1 VKASSWASM
10 GFLSLVGNSFGCSAS
25 GERLVS
31 AARDGDLQE
40 ARALLEYNPRLARYS
55 TFGGRN
61 SPLHYAAAQGH
72 HEIVSLLLESGV
84 EINLRNYRGQTALMQ
99 ACQYGHWEVVQ
110 TLILFNANVHRT
122 DYLNGGTAVHFAA
135 LHGHARC
142 LRLVLADYVPS
153 IPNFFTQ
160 TNHRSSEEDSTTDF
174 DHDALVKMVNQ
185 KADGGL
191 TPLHMAALNGHVE
204 CVQLLLDLGA
214 SVFEVTIE
222 DGTTIDLIGAGS
234 TPLHYAACGGNAV
247 CCQLLMARGAS
258 ITAQNASGWTPLMV
272 ARSWQRNSIE
282 EILSKE
288 PEGQIRTLPSPYLCL
303 PLMSIMNIARE
314 CGWRYLNQSPV
325 CIDPCA
331 VCLEGSCSVAA
342 EGCKHEFCTRCA
354 LYLCSTSYTS
364 VSPAGAIP
372 CPLCRHPIISFIT
385 LPGTSPIREL
395 PRNSL
400 SLSFCTTCPAV
411 NSDSSASIAAH
422 LYRTEFQCGRMP
434 PMGSSSFRSL
444 SCQRIPAMKLNP
456 AFCMGMDTNPCLLR
470 CSRFG
475 SSLRRSASQGE
486 TTRRAWPVTFNPIV
500 ATGN

>member
-1 VKASSWASM
+1 M
-10 GFLSLVGNSFGCSAS
+10 
-25 GERLVS
+25 
-31 AARDGDLQE
+31 
-40 ARALLEYNPRLARYS
+40 
-55 TFGGRN
+55 
-61 SPLHYAAAQGH
+61 
-72 HEIVSLLLESGV
+72 
-84 EINLRNYRGQTALMQ
+84 
-99 ACQYGHWEVVQ
+99 
-110 TLILFNANVHRT
+110 
-122 DYLNGGTAVHFAA
+122 
-135 LHGHARC
+135 
-142 LRLVLADYVPS
+142 
-153 IPNFFTQ
+153 
-160 TNHRSSEEDSTTDF
+160 
-174 DHDALVKMVNQ
+174 
-185 KADGGL
+185 
-191 TPLHMAALNGHVE
+191 
-204 CVQLLLDLGA
+204 
-214 SVFEVTIE
+214 
-222 DGTTIDLIGAGS
+222 
-234 TPLHYAACGGNAV
+234 
-247 CCQLLMARGAS
+247 QLLMARGAS

-422 LYRTEFQCGRMP
+422 LYRSEFQCGRMP

-444 SCQRIPAMKLNP
+444 SCQRIPAMKLSL

>member
-1 VKASSWASM
+1 M

-110 TLILFNANVHRT
+110 TLILFNANVSSFTLHSTTAFPTVFRYIVVTWQNALQVHRT

-160 TNHRSSEEDSTTDF
+160 TNHRSSEEDSATDF

-191 TPLHMAALNGHVE
+191 TPLHMATLNGHVE

-214 SVFEVTIE
+214 SVSEVTIE

-247 CCQLLMARGAS
+247 CCQLLIARGAC

-303 PLMSIMNIARE
+303 PLMSIMNIAR
-314 CGWRYLNQSPV
+314 
-325 CIDPCA
+325 
-331 VCLEGSCSVAA
+331 
-342 EGCKHEFCTRCA
+342 
-354 LYLCSTSYTS
+354 
-364 VSPAGAIP
+364 
-372 CPLCRHPIISFIT
+372 
-385 LPGTSPIREL
+385 
-395 PRNSL
+395 
-400 SLSFCTTCPAV
+400 
-411 NSDSSASIAAH
+411 
-422 LYRTEFQCGRMP
+422 
-434 PMGSSSFRSL
+434 
-444 SCQRIPAMKLNP
+444 
-456 AFCMGMDTNPCLLR
+456 
-470 CSRFG
+470 
-475 SSLRRSASQGE
+475 
-486 TTRRAWPVTFNPIV
+486 
-500 ATGN
+500 